1 MAEARTAT
9 SLAWVV
15 PGWLCVAAMA
25 LTIPRLAIVAVISLL
40 FCDAPGS
47 EAQCGAQIARAG
59 GAMLVLTAVAA
70 ACGYFLA
77 LRRFGWLARIA
88 AVAGVALCA
97 GLWRTMELA
106 AFG

>member
-1 MAEARTAT
+1 MAEPRTAIG
-9 SLAWVV
+9 WVI

-25 LTIPRLAIVAVISLL
+25 VTIPRLGVVAVISFL

-59 GAMLVLTAVAA
+59 GAMLVLTVVAA